1 MVDYEVTKAHLH
13 VEHPHPQDADDKPS
27 TAVEINHVVATI
39 KSTELQ
45 AGSWLNV
52 IGYVRRSRSP
62 KNKRKRMADAF
73 VTSQPQVLVQAVLI
87 WNAGAIKIADY
98 ERTLAHQQELEKLAA
113 VAVPKQ

>member
-1 MVDYEVTKAHLH
+1 
-13 VEHPHPQDADDKPS
+13 
-27 TAVEINHVVATI
+27 
-39 KSTELQ
+39 
-45 AGSWLNV
+45 
-52 IGYVRRSRSP
+52 
-62 KNKRKRMADAF
+62 MADAF